1 MLLEEMMRN
10 EKQEGRQEIAVQFLL
25 DSLNSKFSVSTALS
39 KKISSETD
47 MNKLQSWFQLSLK
60 VTSLEDFEKNM
71 DIAYAFVNALGK
83 APDKKA
89 LGSEKAK

>member
-1 MLLEEMMRN
+1 MYG
-10 EKQEGRQEIAVQFLL
+10 KDVYKRQ
-25 DSLNSKFSVSTALS
+25 
-39 KKISSETD
+39 
-47 MNKLQSWFQLSLK
+47 
-60 VTSLEDFEKNM
+60 NM

>member
-1 MLLEEMMRN
+1 M
-10 EKQEGRQEIAVQFLL
+10 
-25 DSLNSKFSVSTALS
+25 
-39 KKISSETD
+39 
-47 MNKLQSWFQLSLK
+47 QLANYADIIFDFAFDLF
-60 VTSLEDFEKNM
+60 EDFEKNM